1 MQQKPI
7 TYLRQVV
14 SGTVNPELLASG
26 DASGENNNGV
36 IPTDASEQGKLSS
49 RFASATCLQKN
60 RLTDRFVI
68 PELSILTGIFST
80 VRHKRAENR

>member
-14 SGTVNPELLASG
+14 CGTVNPELMA

-36 IPTDASEQGKLSS
+36 IPSDASEQGK
-49 RFASATCLQKN
+49 F
-60 RLTDRFVI
+60 
-68 PELSILTGIFST
+68 IFST
-80 VRHKRAENR
+80 IISTSTKPNEFSQAAAAVPSVLTVTLLEFL